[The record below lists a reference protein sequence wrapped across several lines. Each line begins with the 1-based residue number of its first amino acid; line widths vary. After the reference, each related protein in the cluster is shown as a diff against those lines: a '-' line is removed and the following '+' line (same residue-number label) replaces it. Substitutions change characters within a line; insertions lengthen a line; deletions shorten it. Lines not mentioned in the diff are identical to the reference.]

1 MVKVSDNS
9 TVGRPGDQSVMDWLE
24 AMPRQPGAEAR
35 ERLSNAWDYAAAHY
49 GEDVRTTGDRR
60 FDHAVAVAD
69 ILSGLELDADSI
81 IAGLLHDLPACG
93 GPDLAAI
100 RARMGDTVA
109 SLVEGCLRMGQV
121 SRLHMAGATENESK
135 RAEALRKMLLAM
147 ARDIRVV
154 FLVLAERLDDMRVL
168 GVLPEADRQRMAR
181 ETLDLHAPLG
191 NRLGI
196 WQIKWEL
203 EDLSFRYLEPENYRR
218 IAGLLAERRVDRER
232 FIEAMKARIET
243 HLAEAGLSAEVTG
256 RPKHIYSIWRK
267 MQRKGLGF
275 DELFDLRAV
284 RVLVDSVPACYTALG
299 IVHSL
304 WQPIPREF
312 DDYIATP
319 KENNYRSL
327 HTAVVGDG
335 GRSVEVQIRTRE
347 MHDQAE
353 LGIAAHWRYKEGR
366 SEDPD
371 FDARVAWLRRLLE
384 SASDSDSDGDLIDRF
399 RAEIFEDRVYVITP
413 KGDVVDLPQGTTP
426 LDFAY
431 TIHSDIGHHCR
442 GARVN
447 GRMVTL
453 TQPLQ
458 NGDQV
463 QILTARH
470 ARPSRDWLNPALG
483 YLNSP
488 RSRAKVR
495 AWFRQQ
501 DQDKTAQLGR
511 ELLDR
516 ELHRLGLA
524 DVNLETL
531 AARSRFRRLPEFLAA
546 IGRGDITGGQIASLL
561 RDRLL
566 PPEPETDEQLLR
578 RRSGKASTP
587 TAPEDDVTIYGVG
600 NLMTRMARCCQPTP
614 GDTILGFITRSEG
627 VAIHRTDCPNI
638 RRLQETA
645 PERLIEVSWSRG
657 SGRAYPVDI
666 VVEAYDRPGLIRDI
680 SSLLN
685 NDGINVTAVNTRTDP
700 DDQVARM
707 VMTVEVADVDQLS
720 RVMQRMVG
728 LRNIRDVHRAV

>member
-1 MVKVSDNS
+1 MVKVNDNPA
-9 TVGRPGDQSVMDWLE
+9 VDRPGDQSAAEWI
-24 AMPRQPGAEAR
+24 ATMPRSPGAEERAR
-35 ERLSNAWDYAAAHY
+35 LIGAWEYAADHY
-49 GEDVRTTGDRR
+49 GDGQRPAGDRR

-69 ILSGLELDADSI
+69 ILSGLELDADSV
-81 IAGLLHDLPACG
+81 IAGLLHDLPDAG

-100 RARMGDTVA
+100 AEQAGDTVA

-121 SRLHMAGATENESK
+121 SRLHTGADSAQQGK

-154 FLVLAERLDDMRVL
+154 FLVLAERLHDLRVL
-168 GVLPEADRQRMAR
+168 GGLPETDRQQIAR
-181 ETLDLHAPLG
+181 ETLDLHAPLA

-203 EDLSFRYLEPENYRR
+203 EDLSFRYLEPDSYKR
-218 IAGLLAERRVDRER
+218 IARLLAERRVDRER
-232 FIEAMKARIET
+232 FIEAMKARMGT
-243 HLAEAGLSAEVTG
+243 HLAEAGLNAEVTG

-284 RVLVDSVPACYTALG
+284 RVLVDTVPACYTALG
-299 IVHSL
+299 IIHSL

-312 DDYIATP
+312 DDYIASP
-319 KENNYRSL
+319 KENDYRSL
-327 HTAVVGDG
+327 HTAVMGEG
-335 GRSVEVQIRTRE
+335 GRPVEVQIRTRE

-366 SEDPD
+366 SADPD
-371 FDARVAWLRRLLE
+371 FDARVAWLRQLLE
-384 SASDSDSDGDLIDRF
+384 STPDSETDGDLIDRF

-413 KGDVVDLPQGTTP
+413 GGDVIDLPRGSTP

-431 TIHSDIGHHCR
+431 TIHSEIGHHCR

-453 TQPLQ
+453 TQSLQ

-463 QILTARH
+463 EILTARH

-501 DQDKTAQLGR
+501 DQDKTIQLGR
-511 ELLDR
+511 ELLER

-524 DVNLETL
+524 DVNLESL
-531 AARSRFRRLPEFLAA
+531 AARSRYARLPDFLAA
-546 IGRGDITGGQIASLL
+546 LGRGDMTGGQVAHLL

-566 PPEPETDEQLLR
+566 PTEPQSREQLLR
-578 RRSGKASTP
+578 RRSGSASTP
-587 TAPEDDVTIYGVG
+587 TDPEDDISIYGVG

-614 GDTILGFITRSEG
+614 GDAILGFITRNEG
-627 VAIHRTDCPNI
+627 VTVHRSDCANI
-638 RRLQETA
+638 RRLQETT

-685 NDGINVTAVNTRTDP
+685 NEGINVTAVNTRTDP

-720 RVMQRMVG
+720 GVMQRMVG

>member
-1 MVKVSDNS
+1 MVKVSDNP
-9 TVGRPGDQSVMDWLE
+9 VVDRPGDQSAAEWIA
-24 AMPRQPGAEAR
+24 AMPRSPGAEERAR
-35 ERLSNAWDYAAAHY
+35 LTAAWKYAAAHY
-49 GEDVRTTGDRR
+49 GDDRRAAGDRR

-69 ILSGLELDADSI
+69 ILSSLELDADTV
-81 IAGLLHDLPACG
+81 IAGLLHDLPDAG

-100 RARMGDTVA
+100 AGQAGATVA
-109 SLVEGCLRMGQV
+109 SLVEGGLRMGQV
-121 SRLHMAGATENESK
+121 SRLHAGSGSAQEGT

-154 FLVLAERLDDMRVL
+154 FLVLAERLHDLRLL
-168 GVLPEADRQRMAR
+168 GALPEAERQQVAR
-181 ETLDLHAPLG
+181 ETLDLHAPLA

-203 EDLSFRYLEPENYRR
+203 EDLSFRYLDPDSYKR
-218 IAGLLAERRVDRER
+218 IARLLAERRVDRER
-232 FIEAMKARIET
+232 FIEAMKARLGT
-243 HLAEAGLSAEVTG
+243 HLAEAGLNAEISG

-284 RVLVDSVPACYTALG
+284 RVLVDTVPACYTALG
-299 IVHSL
+299 IIHSL

-312 DDYIATP
+312 DDYIASP
-319 KENNYRSL
+319 KENDYRSL
-327 HTAVVGDG
+327 HTAVMGEG
-335 GRSVEVQIRTRE
+335 GRPVEVQIRTRE

-366 SEDPD
+366 SADPD
-371 FDARVAWLRRLLE
+371 FDARVAWLRQLLE
-384 SASDSDSDGDLIDRF
+384 STPDSETDGDLIDRF

-413 KGDVVDLPQGTTP
+413 GGDVVDLPRGTTP

-431 TIHSDIGHHCR
+431 TIHSEIGHHCR

-447 GRMVTL
+447 GRMVPL
-453 TQPLQ
+453 THSLQ

-463 QILTARH
+463 EILTARH

-501 DQDKTAQLGR
+501 DQDKTIQLGR
-511 ELLDR
+511 ELLER

-524 DVNLETL
+524 DVNLESL
-531 AARSRFRRLPEFLAA
+531 AARSRYARLPDFLAA
-546 IGRGDITGGQIASLL
+546 LGRGDVTGGQIAHLL

-566 PPEPETDEQLLR
+566 PAEPESREQLLR
-578 RRSGKASTP
+578 RRSGSASTP
-587 TAPEDDVTIYGVG
+587 TDPEDDISVYGVG

-614 GDTILGFITRSEG
+614 GDAILGFITRNEG
-627 VAIHRTDCPNI
+627 VTVHRSDCANI
-638 RRLQETA
+638 RRLQETT

-685 NDGINVTAVNTRTDP
+685 NEGINVTAVNTRTDP

-720 RVMQRMVG
+720 GVMQRMVG